1 MKKTSLILPALGSL
15 LVLSGCGKTD
25 TPQSSSNPKES
36 EREATSFSEAL
47 LDSFKESSLS
57 FEGVRHTSYLTGDKV
72 EEEGSESLFIGPNS
86 YRFYEFSETTESI
99 VADQTYFKGSDGKAV
114 TYDVNFLN
122 KVETIPVEG
131 GRLSF
136 DASFY
141 NPFKDLA
148 IDDFLAQSGTQK
160 GYALNEEKEDAF
172 WKPIAFYSETL
183 LSLKLTPYDD
193 GTIDMFASSR
203 GASNDYIVEIEGTL
217 SVSSEQDIQTPAP
230 YENEDYHNNL
240 QAAYDAMTK
249 AKNFT
254 FKRTRTP
261 IGIDSVEVEQY
272 GVKISVEN
280 PKAVLFEQNGA
291 KSGIARFGD
300 DEDYRFKINE
310 EGKVVRGE
318 SDALKFPFSVHT
330 VKAEVFEK
338 IDSTH
343 FKARTAS
350 LAKTIAGF
358 LVEKNEEALLID
370 GSLFG
375 DAGCDTLILETD
387 GNKTLKGFTYYI
399 NRPQETGGIY
409 REKNEIEIVNVNE
422 TNIPYDFSEGKMT
435 EPDFDLSPFVGTYEG
450 YNVSMRTG
458 ADNDLHQFK
467 MNEDHTMSLDGE
479 VLTFASKVMQGTSE
493 SSFNAKWGENK
504 FVQITVNEKGL
515 SVWGVTDSTF
525 SKMDLTF
532 HLKMGKNEGQSL
544 SWKDLINNY
553 GWRFEDDDEW
563 AYILKMELPTTLQF
577 SKEERVDGGFD
588 FVTKDV
594 SNVVYNDNVLTF
606 DALGLSFE
614 ARFFS
619 KSQGII
625 KTTDGSIKDTIYPYS
640 GY

>member
-15 LVLSGCGKTD
+15 LALSGCGGTD
-25 TPQSSSNPKES
+25 SPKSSSEPKES
-36 EREATSFSEAL
+36 KREATSFSEEL
-47 LDSFKESSLS
+47 LDSFKEGSLS
-57 FEGVRHTSYLTGDKV
+57 FEGTRHTSYLTGDKV
-72 EEEGSESLFIGPNS
+72 EEEGNESVFIGPNS
-86 YRFYEFSETTESI
+86 YRFYEYSDTTESI

-122 KVETIPVEG
+122 KVETISVEG
-131 GRLSF
+131 GKLSF
-136 DASFY
+136 DTSFY

-148 IDDFLAQSGTQK
+148 ITDFLVQGERTKDYS
-160 GYALNEEKEDAF
+160 LSEEKEDDF
-172 WKPIAFYSETL
+172 WKPLAFYSETL
-183 LSLKLTPYDD
+183 LSLRLTPYDD
-193 GTIDMFASSR
+193 GTIDMIASSR

-217 SVSSEQDIQTPAP
+217 SLSSETDIQTPAP
-230 YENEDYHNNL
+230 YETEDYHTNL

-261 IGIDSVEVEQY
+261 IGIDSVDVEKY
-272 GVKISVEN
+272 DVKISVEN
-280 PKAVLFEQNGA
+280 PKAVLFEQDET

-300 DEDYRFKINE
+300 NEDYRFKVDE
-310 EGKVVRGE
+310 DGKVVRGE
-318 SDALKFPFSVHT
+318 SDALKFPFSVPT
-330 VKAEVFEK
+330 LKAEVFEK

-409 REKNEIEIVNVNE
+409 REKNEIEIVDVNE
-422 TNIPYDFSEGKMT
+422 TTIPYDFSEGQKT

-467 MNEDHTMSLDGE
+467 MNEDHSMSLDGE
-479 VLTFASKVMQGTSE
+479 ALTFVSKVMQGTSE
-493 SSFNAKWGENK
+493 SSFNAKWGESK
-504 FVQITVNEKGL
+504 FVQITVNDKGL

-525 SKMDLTF
+525 SQMDLTF
-532 HLKMGKNEGQSL
+532 HLKMGKNEAQSL

-553 GWRFEDDDEW
+553 GWTFEDDDEW
-563 AYILKMELPTTLQF
+563 AYILKMELPSTLEF
-577 SKEERVDGGFD
+577 SKEERVDGGFE
-588 FVTKDV
+588 FVAKDV
-594 SNVVYNDNVLTF
+594 SNVLYNDNVLTF

-614 ARFFS
+614 ARFLS
-619 KSQGII
+619 KKQGII
-625 KTTDGSIKDTIYPYS
+625 KTTDGSIKATIYPYS